1 LELRFLVRVTALALE
16 APMKRLV
23 VGCCI
28 AMIAGPCLSQPR
40 KREPAF
46 YVLLNTLTR
55 RCSVADKLP
64 TTDTPTVTVASDAVY
79 ETRAEAEAAIRTLK
93 LCMP

>member
-1 LELRFLVRVTALALE
+1 
-16 APMKRLV
+16 MKRLV

-46 YVLLNTLTR
+46 YVLLNTATK
-55 RCSVADKLP
+55 RCTVAARLP
-64 TTDTPTVTVASDAVY
+64 TTETPNVTIASDAVY
-79 ETRAEAEAAIRTLK
+79 ETRAAAEVAMRTLTP
-93 LCMP
+93 CMP